1 MASVEWICGVN
12 PIVVPAE
19 EGAGQS
25 YKAGDLVKWSSGQL
39 VIATAGA
46 IDGIARRDASGT
58 QHTVCEVELI
68 NLDSVYSARYH
79 TDATDIALCG
89 DIADFT
95 FTAGGHTLE
104 ESGADTDTVIV
115 ALDPRDA
122 EGTASG
128 RLYFKF
134 LAGATLQA

>member
-19 EGAGQS
+19 EGSTQS

-68 NLDSVYSARYH
+68 NLDSVYSVRNNS
-79 TDATDIALCG
+79 DATSIALVG
-89 DIADFT
+89 DITDFT
-95 FTAGGHTLE
+95 FTAGAHTVDE
-104 ESGADTDTVIV
+104 DSATTDAVIV
-115 ALDPRDA
+115 ALDPRDV
-122 EGTASG
+122 EGTAGG
-128 RLYFKF
+128 RLYIKF